1 MVYSV
6 KVLKDGYSYE
16 KDGQYKANG
25 TCTLILGPDPKEL
38 GMFCISVIHNTNR
51 MTTGQRQTK
60 MIVDTLSAWDK
71 DILIS
76 ALASEGLR
84 PEDITHVVNTHGHP
98 DHMGNNNLFTGPGV
112 VHVMGHSIHT
122 GDIYNTDIDFKAGD
136 SYCIDGENLL
146 V

>member
-1 MVYSV
+1 
-6 KVLKDGYSYE
+6 
-16 KDGQYKANG
+16 
-25 TCTLILGPDPKEL
+25 
-38 GMFCISVIHNTNR
+38 
-51 MTTGQRQTK
+51 

-71 DILIS
+71 DLLIS

-98 DHMGNNNLFTGPGV
+98 DHVGNNNLFTGSGV

-136 SYCIDGENLL
+136 PYCIDGENLL
-146 V
+146 VKRHILLFQKL